1 MNEDNTE
8 RTGGWWVIL
17 AALPLALCCGL
28 PLIVGALGVGAVA
41 AIFKYGLPGLAVAAF
56 VGLGVYLLR
65 VGSRRRRDGAGAG
78 SFCGCAPT
86 LTTPGSPSSNAQP
99 PDKAP

>member
-8 RTGGWWVIL
+8 RTGSWWVIL

-41 AIFKYGLPGLAVAAF
+41 AIFKYGLPGLGVAAF
-56 VGLGVYLLR
+56 LGLGL
-65 VGSRRRRDGAGAG
+65 
-78 SFCGCAPT
+78 
-86 LTTPGSPSSNAQP
+86 
-99 PDKAP
+99 

>member
-65 VGSRRRRDGAGAG
+65 VGSRRRHGSTGVG

-86 LTTPGSPSSNAQP
+86 VTTPRPSSRAAEQS
-99 PDKAP
+99 DKGP